1 VAEVVITQE
10 KWKKAEKAILEAA
23 ERVLK
28 TSTFAI
34 EAGAKMR
41 APVDTGFLRSSI
53 QSRFPVPGVGIVS
66 AAAEYAI
73 YVEFGAR
80 PFQGP
85 RTEGGAGG
93 GAQPFMIPAFEVE
106 QQKFLKALS
115 RIGDS
120 LNL

>member
-1 VAEVVITQE
+1 VAEVVIKDE
-10 KWKKAEKAILEAA
+10 KWGKAEKAILEAA

-73 YVEFGAR
+73 YVEFGTRYA
-80 PFQGP
+80 PG
-85 RTEGGAGG
+85 
-93 GAQPFMIPAFEVE
+93 QPFLVPAFEVE